1 MYKSKL
7 NIFIFLVLGFFLYNV
22 LPNIYRNYEK
32 INILKEEK
40 LDLQTKNRDIE
51 KQIARIKEEIE
62 RLDDSFYVETLA
74 RERLSMVK
82 KDEKIYRL
90 VN

>member
-22 LPNIYRNYEK
+22 LTNIYRNYEK
-32 INILKEEK
+32 IKILKEEK
-40 LDLQTKNRDIE
+40 LELQAKNRDIE
-51 KQIARIKEEIE
+51 KEIAHIKDEIE
-62 RLDDSFYVETLA
+62 RLDDNFYVETLV
-74 RERLSMVK
+74 RERLSMIK

-90 VN
+90 VD

>member
-32 INILKEEK
+32 IKILKEEK
-40 LDLQTKNRDIE
+40 LDMQKKNRDIE
-51 KQIARIKEEIE
+51 KEIARIKEEIE